1 MEKAG
6 WEKLFNIPLTQNE
19 GKVIVYRFVDRLTY
33 SEIGRRMSLSSNRIR
48 VIAAKAIRKIRFQ
61 TGDWR
66 FVKEQ
71 MDKAEEYARD
81 RE

>member
-1 MEKAG
+1 MEKTS

-33 SEIGRRMSLSSNRIR
+33 SEIGRRISLSSNRIR
-48 VIAAKAIRKIRFQ
+48 VIAARAIRKIRCQ

-66 FVKEQ
+66 LTRDR
-71 MDKAEEYARD
+71 MDKEDEYVRD

>member
-1 MEKAG
+1 MEKTS
-6 WEKLFNIPLTQNE
+6 WEKLYNIPLTQNE

-48 VIAAKAIRKIRFQ
+48 AIAARAIRKIRYQ

-66 FVKEQ
+66 LMKDQ
-71 MDKAEEYARD
+71 MDKAEKYARD